1 MVSRCGSFS
10 FFRVYNDVPRVFG
23 NTRFYPFRA
32 ISDFLL
38 LWLHKEIL
46 AAGSVY
52 RVTFTWTPIPDTE
65 SAECEVCGKTIR
77 KLAQFGQL
85 ASTYRE
91 AVMPKRPKRPRDLI
105 LRPATRP
112 NPIRTKARTRRP
124 SNLGR
129 RGGLAHYRFS
139 KKVDSHIHALALY
152 FVWYNFCRIHK
163 TLRVTP
169 AMAAGVSDTVMDMAD
184 IVRLTD
190 DYDRSK

>member
-46 AAGSVY
+46 AAGSSPKSQKRWRDGDPLQQDRSQLPCIRPACFNQILLCQQPNLTKAAAYPGSSLEDKRGLPSMPIFREFPAGTFTCSCGAVY

-77 KLAQFGQL
+77 SWRNLVSWPSYEL
-85 ASTYRE
+85 IE
-91 AVMPKRPKRPRDLI
+91 RP
-105 LRPATRP
+105 
-112 NPIRTKARTRRP
+112 
-124 SNLGR
+124 
-129 RGGLAHYRFS
+129 
-139 KKVDSHIHALALY
+139 
-152 FVWYNFCRIHK
+152 
-163 TLRVTP
+163 
-169 AMAAGVSDTVMDMAD
+169 
-184 IVRLTD
+184 
-190 DYDRSK
+190 